1 MNTNHAMK
9 YAPSGSASADANDSI
24 ESSTMILAFVDPD
37 TGSPYRA
44 VITLE
49 TDTYS
54 RAVVARSVRRL
65 RP

>member
-1 MNTNHAMK
+1 MKTNHVMK
-9 YAPSGSASADANDSI
+9 YTPSGSASADANNSI
-24 ESSTMILAFVDPD
+24 ESSTIILAFVDPD

-44 VITLE
+44 LITLE

-54 RAVVARSVRRL
+54 RAVVARTVRRL